1 VNHITFQNSYVTLP
15 VLITITFIC
24 SMNPFCI
31 RYPNM
36 AEHHNKNTTL
46 VKDIIIGMSDGLT
59 VPFALTAGLSGVL
72 STNHL
77 IIVSGL
83 AEITAGCISMG
94 LGGFLAGQSEVEH
107 YDSELKREYSEI
119 ESVPM
124 QELKEVEDIFMKMG
138 VEKKLSEEVALQVSK
153 DKNNWVDLM
162 MKLELM
168 MEKPA
173 KNRAA
178 ISAGTIAA
186 AYLVG
191 GFIPLFPYIVTS
203 NSKTGLYLSCIVTIF
218 SLILFGFF
226 KSKMTGRPLLTG
238 TIKVAVTGIIAAAAA
253 FLLAKAV
260 S

>member
-1 VNHITFQNSYVTLP
+1 MEEL
-15 VLITITFIC
+15 
-24 SMNPFCI
+24 
-31 RYPNM
+31 
-36 AEHHNKNTTL
+36 HNKNTTL

-72 STNHL
+72 DTNHL

-107 YDSELKREYSEI
+107 YETELKREYDEVDN
-119 ESVPM
+119 VPLL
-124 QELKEVEDIFMKMG
+124 ELKEVEDIFTEMG
-138 VEKKLSEEVALQVSK
+138 VEKKLSKEVALQVSK
-153 DKNNWVDLM
+153 DKNHWVDLM

-178 ISAGTIAA
+178 ISAGTIALS
-186 AYLVG
+186 YLVG
-191 GFIPLFPYIVTS
+191 GLIPLFPYIITQT
-203 NSKTGLYLSCIVTIF
+203 SKTGFYVSCIVTILALF
-218 SLILFGFF
+218 IFGFF
-226 KSKMTGRPLLTG
+226 KSKMTERPLLIG
-238 TIKVAVTGIIAAAAA
+238 TLKVAVTGIVAAAAA

>member
-1 VNHITFQNSYVTLP
+1 MIEL
-15 VLITITFIC
+15 
-24 SMNPFCI
+24 
-31 RYPNM
+31 
-36 AEHHNKNTTL
+36 HNKNTNL

-72 STNHL
+72 NTNHL

-83 AEITAGCISMG
+83 AEIAAGCISMG

-107 YDSELKREYSEI
+107 YETELKREYNEI
-119 ESVPM
+119 ESVPLL
-124 QELKEVEDIFMKMG
+124 ELKEVEDIFTAMG
-138 VEKKLSEEVALQVSK
+138 VEDALSKQVALQVSK
-153 DKNNWVDLM
+153 DKNHWADLM

-178 ISAGTIAA
+178 ISAVTIAIS
-186 AYLVG
+186 YLAG
-191 GFIPLFPYIVTS
+191 GLIPLFPYIITS
-203 NSKTGLYLSCIVTIF
+203 NSKTGFYVSCIVTILA
-218 SLILFGFF
+218 LIIFGYF
-226 KSKMTGRPLLTG
+226 KSKMTGRPLLKG
-238 TIKVAVTGIIAAAAA
+238 TIKVAVTGVIAAAAA

>member
-1 VNHITFQNSYVTLP
+1 MEEL
-15 VLITITFIC
+15 
-24 SMNPFCI
+24 
-31 RYPNM
+31 
-36 AEHHNKNTTL
+36 HNKNTTL

-72 STNHL
+72 DTNHL

-107 YDSELKREYSEI
+107 YETELKREYDE
-119 ESVPM
+119 VDNVTLL
-124 QELKEVEDIFMKMG
+124 ELKEVEDIFTEMG
-138 VEKKLSEEVALQVSK
+138 VEKKLSKEVALQVSK
-153 DKNNWVDLM
+153 DKNHWVDLM

-178 ISAGTIAA
+178 ISAGTIALS
-186 AYLVG
+186 YLVG
-191 GFIPLFPYIVTS
+191 GLIPLFPYIITQT
-203 NSKTGLYLSCIVTIF
+203 SKTGFYVSCIVTILALF
-218 SLILFGFF
+218 IFGFF
-226 KSKMTGRPLLTG
+226 KSKMTERPLLIG
-238 TIKVAVTGIIAAAAA
+238 TLKVAVTGIVAAAAA